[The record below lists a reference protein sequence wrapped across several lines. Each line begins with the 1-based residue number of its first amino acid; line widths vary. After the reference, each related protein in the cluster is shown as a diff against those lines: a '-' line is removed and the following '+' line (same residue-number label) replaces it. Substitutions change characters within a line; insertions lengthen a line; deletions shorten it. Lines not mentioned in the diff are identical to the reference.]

1 MLLPD
6 PMSTPSPQ
14 MLVAAAQRTLGM
26 GKRRGPPPAVCLHLA
41 GEVLAVARGLKPA
54 LLYDCNCAGTSELQS
69 YLEELQGLGFLTQGL
84 HILEIG
90 ENSLNRLIV
99 SPEHVC
105 QHLERV
111 LLGAIAFV
119 DVSSSQPH
127 PSICSLDQLKD
138 LKAIMVE
145 IITHLQGLQRGL
157 PVEVSCSR
165 LHSSDW
171 NLCTVFGILLGYPV
185 PYTFHLDQGE
195 DNCLALTPL
204 RVFTARISWLLGH
217 SPVLLYSF
225 SVPDSLLPALREIL
239 NTWEKDL
246 RTRCRTQNDFT
257 DLSIFSEIVTLPAVA
272 L

>member
-14 MLVAAAQRTLGM
+14 MLVAAAQQTLGM
-26 GKRRGPPPAVCLHLA
+26 GKRRGPPRAVCLHLA

-54 LLYDCNCAGTSELQS
+54 LLYDCSCAGTSELQS

-90 ENSLNRLIV
+90 ENSLII

-105 QHLERV
+105 QRLEQV
-111 LLGAIAFV
+111 LLGTIAFV

-127 PSICSLDQLKD
+127 PSICSLDQLQD

-145 IITHLQGLQRGL
+145 IITHLQGLQRDL
-157 PVEVSCSR
+157 SLEVPCSR
-165 LHSSDW
+165 LRSSDW

-185 PYTFHLDQGE
+185 PYTFHLNQGD

-204 RVFTARISWLLGH
+204 RVFTARISWLLGQ

-225 SVPDSLLPALREIL
+225 SVPESLFPALREII

-246 RTRCRTQNDFT
+246 RTRCRRQNDFA
-257 DLSIFSEIVTLPAVA
+257 DLSISSEIVTLPAVA

>member
-14 MLVAAAQRTLGM
+14 MLVAAAQQTLCM
-26 GKRRGPPPAVCLHLA
+26 GKRRGPPRAVCLHLA

-54 LLYDCNCAGTSELQS
+54 LLYDCSCAGTSELQS

-90 ENSLNRLIV
+90 ENILIV

-105 QHLERV
+105 QRLEQV
-111 LLGAIAFV
+111 LLGTIAFV

-127 PSICSLDQLKD
+127 PSICSLDQLQD

-145 IITHLQGLQRGL
+145 IITHLQGLQRDL
-157 PVEVSCSR
+157 SLEVSCSR
-165 LHSSDW
+165 LRSSDW

-185 PYTFHLDQGE
+185 PYTFHLNQGD

-204 RVFTARISWLLGH
+204 RVFTARVSWLLGQ

-225 SVPDSLLPALREIL
+225 SVPESLFPALREII

-246 RTRCRTQNDFT
+246 RTRCRRQNDFA
-257 DLSIFSEIVTLPAVA
+257 DLSISSEIVTLPAVA